1 MNELSIVK
9 ETNLIILE
17 SPKKNVKAFE
27 EEATTK
33 VDSNNMDLKKNQYKF
48 FLNAVTSLTFLLGEA
63 LTQEQKKDKIIKTR
77 QGIINIAGELGY
89 NRHEIVRSSLFYSE
103 NKALFKSVL

>member
-17 SPKKNVKAFE
+17 SPKKYVKAFE

-33 VDSNNMDLKKNQYKF
+33 VDSNNMDLTKNQYKC

-63 LTQEQKKDKIIKTR
+63 LTQEQKDKIIKTR

>member
-1 MNELSIVK
+1 
-9 ETNLIILE
+9 
-17 SPKKNVKAFE
+17 
-27 EEATTK
+27 
-33 VDSNNMDLKKNQYKF
+33 MDLTKNQYKC

-63 LTQEQKKDKIIKTR
+63 LTQEQKDKIIKTR